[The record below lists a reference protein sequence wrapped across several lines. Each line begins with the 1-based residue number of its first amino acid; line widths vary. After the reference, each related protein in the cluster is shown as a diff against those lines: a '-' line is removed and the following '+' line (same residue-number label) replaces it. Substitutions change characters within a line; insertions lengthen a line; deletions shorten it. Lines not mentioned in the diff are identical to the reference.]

1 MGLHFIRLPQTGGIN
16 YSFSYSLLLRQC
28 IRLISLLT
36 ARVGQL
42 STCGHHPR
50 MDGLSNWQTGGQR
63 KKGKLAALQELHIGG
78 YGELSLNAV
87 QELKKESYINSQ
99 SPCSQDS

>member
-1 MGLHFIRLPQTGGIN
+1 
-16 YSFSYSLLLRQC
+16 
-28 IRLISLLT
+28 
-36 ARVGQL
+36 
-42 STCGHHPR
+42 

-87 QELKKESYINSQ
+87 QELKKASYINSQ